1 MFTCFEI
8 SRKQCS
14 IRGLV
19 GDEDELVEFKYGNA
33 TTIGE
38 AIMMQLSTKGMA
50 LSQLCAINLGTITKK
65 VE

>member
-1 MFTCFEI
+1 
-8 SRKQCS
+8 
-14 IRGLV
+14 V